1 MNRDKLYG
9 GENCKLRIVKPYFFT
24 CLFISIIGTLLNTAF
39 WILDDVMNGSF
50 GQDLPFHGWHFYLAV
65 SIVSLVLSI
74 ICSYTLML
82 ITWIIE
88 SRKENVFVLFWHLFL
103 LVFAFSA
110 SFYMGLIKELFFPF
124 FVCYYL
130 PGVFAYYYF
139 VQRKRGLHRIES
151 ELLDRD

>member
-1 MNRDKLYG
+1 M
-9 GENCKLRIVKPYFFT
+9 KPYFFV
-24 CLFISIIGTLLNTAF
+24 CFFISIVGSLLYTAY
-39 WILDDVMNGSF
+39 WILEDVLNGSF
-50 GQDLPFHGWHFYLAV
+50 GQDLPFHRWNFYIAV
-65 SIVSLVLSI
+65 PIFSMVLSI
-74 ICSYTLML
+74 ACTYIVLI

-88 SRKENVFVLFWHLFL
+88 TWKGNVFVPFWHLFL

-139 VQRKRGLHRIES
+139 VQRKRQKQRYETD
-151 ELLDRD
+151 LLDYE